1 LHEKINI
8 KINTTERTVLT
19 KNSPKKNIFSLYGVY
34 CNFKVGTWK
43 ILKGSEINS

>member
-19 KNSPKKNIFSLYGVY
+19 KNSKKYISSLYGVY

-43 ILKGSEINS
+43 ILKGSEISS